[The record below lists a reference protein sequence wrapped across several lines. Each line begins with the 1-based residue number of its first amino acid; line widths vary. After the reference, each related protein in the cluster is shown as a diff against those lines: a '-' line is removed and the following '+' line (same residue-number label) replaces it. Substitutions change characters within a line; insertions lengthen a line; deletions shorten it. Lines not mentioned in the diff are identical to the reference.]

1 MHTQTEK
8 SLLNS
13 FSDIVDLIP
22 IILDE
27 AVNIAVMNTEV
38 ITLIITT
45 PEMPVPFKVGDPID
59 ELSKNVIHRGE
70 IVVSDNYDSL
80 EIPFPYRSYT
90 IPIKDNSGK
99 PEGLILIA
107 KPLRKKQKA
116 MDAYN
121 NVRASLEQITTA
133 INDLNINVQEVVEAN
148 ERILSIVKNTDERT
162 SDTNEVLQF
171 IQGIS
176 SQTNL
181 LGINAAIEASRAGEH
196 GRGFDVVAK
205 EIRKLSSSTSDSIK
219 RVASVLNDI
228 GSSIKDVHKQVND
241 TNSVFETQAST
252 LEEIAAS
259 TQELN
264 ASVQI
269 MQEFMEKL

>member
-1 MHTQTEK
+1 MSEK
-8 SLLNS
+8 MFENSLLNS
-13 FSDIVDLIP
+13 FSEIVDLLP

-27 AVNIAVMNTEV
+27 KVNIALTDTEV
-38 ITLIITT
+38 YKVMITV

-59 ELSKNVIHRGE
+59 EGTKKIIMKGETVIQD
-70 IVVSDNYDSL
+70 SYDTL
-80 EIPFPYRSYT
+80 EFPFRSYM
-90 IPIKDNSGK
+90 IPIKGETGK
-99 PEGLILIA
+99 PEGLILMA
-107 KPLRKKQKA
+107 KALQKKQKA
-116 MDAYN
+116 MEAYSD
-121 NVRASLEQITTA
+121 VKSSLEQITMA
-133 INDLNINVQEVVEAN
+133 INDLNVNIQEVVDAN
-148 ERILSIVKNTDERT
+148 DQILSTVKNADAKT

-171 IQGIS
+171 IEGIS

-181 LGINAAIEASRAGEH
+181 LGLNAAIEASRAGDL

-205 EIRKLSSSTSDSIK
+205 EIRKLSSSTSDSVK

-228 GSSIKDVHKQVND
+228 SDAIKNVHKQVDD

-264 ASVQI
+264 SSVQI
-269 MQEFMEKL
+269 MQTFMEKL

>member
-1 MHTQTEK
+1 MFEN

-13 FSDIVDLIP
+13 FNEIVDILP

-27 AVNIAVMNTEV
+27 QVNISIMDTEV
-38 ITLIITT
+38 YKVGIVS
-45 PEMPVPFKVGDPID
+45 PEMPVPINIGDPIG
-59 ELSKNVIHRGE
+59 EESKKIMMNGETVIQD
-70 IVVSDNYDSL
+70 SYDVL
-80 EIPFPYRSYT
+80 DFPYRSYM
-90 IPIKDNSGK
+90 IPVKGKSGK
-99 PEGLILIA
+99 PEGMIFIA
-107 KPLRKKQKA
+107 KPLQKKQEA

-121 NVRASLEQITTA
+121 NVKASLEQITMA
-133 INDLNINVQEVVEAN
+133 INDLNVNIQEVVDAN
-148 ERILSIVKNTDERT
+148 GKILSTVQSADEKT

-171 IQGIS
+171 IEGIS
-176 SQTNL
+176 YQTNL
-181 LGINAAIEASRAGEH
+181 LGLNAAIEASRAGDL

-228 GSSIKDVHKQVND
+228 SDSIKNVHKQVDD

-264 ASVQI
+264 SSVQI
-269 MQEFMEKL
+269 MQTFMEKL